1 MYTTLQLSPSKH
13 GKQKEQEF
21 YIARNNSTNN
31 SIALTRFL
39 FLLSPRLPVLLN
51 DWSCPHK
58 QCNLLSVYSSNPLW
72 VEVNLT
78 YPTDRSCVH
87 STDHCSW
94 RAPQKT
100 RPLILIGVKGANI
113 FVITLEC
120 IGASFGTLAIFFLFP
135 PLSAVNIFV
144 FVWSDQW
151 NSHWKKKNLNFILP
165 LEFFLS
171 LPPKPTRKFHR
182 PEKTLVVSWE
192 RSILYIVLYYR
203 VEDTNPLLIKARS
216 ACLWLKLLRA

>member
-13 GKQKEQEF
+13 VKQKEQEF
-21 YIARNNSTNN
+21 YIAQNNSTNN

-39 FLLSPRLPVLLN
+39 FLLSPLLPILLN

-100 RPLILIGVKGANI
+100 KPLILIGVKGANI
-113 FVITLEC
+113 FVITLEG
-120 IGASFGTLAIFFLFP
+120 IGASFGTLA
-135 PLSAVNIFV
+135 
-144 FVWSDQW
+144 
-151 NSHWKKKNLNFILP
+151 KKNV
-165 LEFFLS
+165 FFSPALS
-171 LPPKPTRKFHR
+171 CQYLCICMVKSMKVPQEKEKSKLYLAFRVFSPPTFQTHK
-182 PEKTLVVSWE
+182 EISQVWE
-192 RSILYIVLYYR
+192 SC
-203 VEDTNPLLIKARS
+203 S
-216 ACLWLKLLRA
+216 C